1 MPCSPQTYGGWAR
14 YYVPLNDVEIGV
26 RLLDELDCAM
36 SYHIHVLKWSDGSF
50 CYHWSSLSHLG
61 NQRASE
67 WKDDFLSFA
76 TSGRL
81 FISDRIDKRELDAVR
96 RDLQP
101 ECFANRA

>member
-1 MPCSPQTYGGWAR
+1 MKRT

-26 RLLDELDCAM
+26 CLLDELDRAM
-36 SYHIHVLKWSDGSF
+36 SYHIHILKWSDGSF
-50 CYHWSSLSHLG
+50 CYHWSSLLPLG

-81 FISDRIDKRELDAVR
+81 YKYVKWKVDSRYRTIMRVR
-96 RDLQP
+96 KTIIRLLIRYLILLL
-101 ECFANRA
+101 NR